1 MIEIIGTFPD
11 RVVGLIAKGQV
22 TKQDYERILIPRIE
36 AALQRHKKI
45 RLYYELG
52 LQFSGIDSGAAWED
66 LKIGVEHLGSWE
78 RMAVVTDVDWIK
90 HMINAFRFLIPGDLR
105 LFPTAQTLEAR
116 AWIVE
121 GAAA

>member
-22 TKQDYERILIPRIE
+22 TKQDYQRILIPRIE

-66 LKIGVEHLGSWE
+66 LKIGVEHLVSWE

>member
-22 TKQDYERILIPRIE
+22 TKQDYQRILIPRIE